1 MYPPSE
7 RVWFELN
14 GKIRH
19 GTIIAYARDPKD
31 YKVRVDGSG
40 EVVEIYVAQIKGAS
54 EEASVTPEV
63 MVA

>member
-7 RVWFELN
+7 RVWFELH

-31 YKVRVDGSG
+31 YKIRVDGTG
-40 EVVEIYVAQIKGAS
+40 DVVEVYAAQIKGAS
-54 EEASVTPEV
+54 EEASVRSEV